1 MPKKVVVKIKKQG
14 QRQSQKQNVK
24 QTVIV
29 RLDGEKKKKRKY
41 RRRPRRE
48 PSDGVSSMER
58 ALPPPVIYQAS
69 AVPYPVFREAP
80 KVRTINEEPVQKG
93 FLEDIGQVGTEGAVQ
108 ILEPPEPEYV
118 NLVEK
123 PKPIPSEF
131 FSKKIQEFRSMKE
144 PMINWEQ
151 PPPIKQIEQ
160 VRTRRN
166 KKEMEEARTMEREDI
181 ASINLGLAQFNP
193 LLQSKGIHEGMPKTE
208 PSREAEKSY
217 PDINQQ
223 FTPLFEPQPIVP
235 KEKKINSQGRPV
247 ESLTTTESLM
257 EEQNIPESVL
267 KGKRVMFGSWNYW
280 LNKYQE
286 LTGQR
291 ITEYIAKQQYGT
303 KENFAEFI
311 KSNLKE

>member
-80 KVRTINEEPVQKG
+80 KVRTINEEPGRRQG

-151 PPPIKQIEQ
+151 PPPIS
-160 VRTRRN
+160 VPRTRRN

-223 FTPLFEPQPIVP
+223 FTPLFEPQAIVP
-235 KEKKINSQGRPV
+235 KKINSQGRPI

-267 KGKRVMFGSWNYW
+267 KGKRVNVGSWNYW
-280 LNKYQE
+280 INKFEE

-291 ITEYIAKQQYGT
+291 ITEYRAKQQYGT
-303 KENFAEFI
+303 KENFANFI